1 MLYASPARLGPQPRR
16 SGSSASATEQRHVCL
31 LLLGVSTVA
40 GSLLLLLR
48 WQMIT
53 HSHLLDVA
61 GASGLTANTVPQTR
75 VITANHELVP
85 HYHQHG
91 GGHADGGGLVI
102 DSSSS
107 STTTSSSSA
116 TRATGTHAAVKATG
130 GHTPG
135 ATALGAALEAYEQR
149 SAVLGAALDALR
161 HAVFGTTADWA
172 HGAAP
177 GAGGGTGT
185 GTLPVH
191 FKWTYDTPLPPPQHA
206 AGGTHRSRAAAA
218 DLPVRVALSPLKRLP
233 GAPASAYEAVMRTAG
248 GTPIGHLPRP
258 RDRPGA
264 AASPGS
270 FRLPWL
276 DLPADEAKRS
286 AVGDAAR
293 HAWQGYV
300 AYAWGKDELQPLS
313 RGGKNSFGGLGATI
327 VDSLDTLWVLN
338 MTTEFESA
346 KQWVAQ
352 SLTFDK
358 DFEASVFE
366 TTIRVIGGLL
376 SAAHLS
382 GDQLFVAKAKEAADK
397 LAPAFDASPSG
408 IPLSV
413 VNLRT
418 GKARNSAWARSESP
432 LAEFGST
439 QLEMCALSDATGDA
453 SYGERAESVIR
464 MLLAAN
470 GRLTGQRAGLWPVW
484 LDPKTNSFVSPSRV
498 TFGGL
503 GDSFYEYLL
512 KMWLAGGQT
521 EALAPYR
528 HLWEEAMESMLAE
541 LVFTSSPGNWTY
553 VAELDRETPVHRM
566 DHLACFVPGML
577 ALGAAGDVAQRYLAL
592 AADLAHTCV
601 AFYDAMPTGL
611 SPESL
616 VFRAGQDFNVAARG
630 GHNLHRPETVESLFY
645 LWRRTGDQQWRDAGW
660 RIFTALEEQERQPG
674 GGYTG
679 LKDVRV
685 SPGAV
690 RDDTQQSFFLAE
702 TLKYLYLLFSDSA
715 ALDLD
720 AWVLN
725 TEAHPLKVTKRDTSL
740 LAEASDSSSS
750 SGSGVARP
758 L

>member
-1 MLYASPARLGPQPRR
+1 MLYSPARLGPQPRR
-16 SGSSASATEQRHVCL
+16 SVAAVEQQRVCIL
-31 LLLGVSTVA
+31 LLAVSTVA
-40 GSLLLLLR
+40 GALLLILR
-48 WQMIT
+48 WQLLT
-53 HSHLLDVA
+53 QGHLLDVA
-61 GASGLTANTVPQTR
+61 WAAGVKANSVPQTLVVTANT
-75 VITANHELVP
+75 ELVP

-91 GGHADGGGLVI
+91 GGEALGRHAGGLGS
-102 DSSSS
+102 DSSST

-116 TRATGTHAAVKATG
+116 TRGTAASQQKRPSSD
-130 GHTPG
+130 PG
-135 ATALGAALEAYEQR
+135 VAALRASVERYEQSSAALG
-149 SAVLGAALDALR
+149 GALDALR

-172 HGAAP
+172 RLA
-177 GAGGGTGT
+177 GAGGPGGGGKGTGA
-185 GTLPVH
+185 LPAH
-191 FKWTYDTPLPPPQHA
+191 FKWTYELPPPQHA
-206 AGGTHRSRAAAA
+206 AGGSHRSRAAAA
-218 DLPVRVALSPLKRLP
+218 DLATRVMPSPLKLLP
-233 GAPASAYEAVMRTAG
+233 GAPESAYAAAMRSAG
-248 GTPIGHLPRP
+248 GPDSIGPLPRP

-264 AASPGS
+264 AATPGS
-270 FRLPWL
+270 ARLPWL
-276 DLPADEAKRS
+276 VLPADEAKRE
-286 AVGDAAR
+286 AVAEAAR
-293 HAWQGYV
+293 HAWGGYV
-300 AYAWGKDELQPLS
+300 AHAWGKDELQPVS

-338 MTTEFESA
+338 MSAEFAAARE
-346 KQWVAQ
+346 WVAS
-352 SLTFDK
+352 SLSFDK
-358 DFEASVFE
+358 DFDASVFE

-382 GDQLFVAKAKEAADK
+382 GDAMFVAKAKEAADK

-418 GKARNSAWARSESP
+418 GKARNSAWARSASP

-453 SYGERAESVIR
+453 SYGERAEGVIR

-470 GRLTGQRAGLWPVW
+470 NKLQGARSGLWPVW

-521 EALAPYR
+521 PALGPYR
-528 HLWEEAMESMLAE
+528 HLWEEAMESMVSE

-553 VAELDRETPVHRM
+553 VAELDRETAVHRM

-616 VFRAGQDFNVAARG
+616 VFRHGADFNVAARG
-630 GHNLHRPETVESLFY
+630 AHNLHRPETVESLFY
-645 LWRRTGDQQWRDAGW
+645 LWRRTGQQQWRDAGW
-660 RIFTALEEQERQPG
+660 RIFQALEEHERQPG

-685 SPGAV
+685 LPGPV

-702 TLKYLYLLFSDSA
+702 TLKYLYLLFADSG

-725 TEAHPLKVTKRDTSL
+725 TEAHPLRVTVRDTSL
-740 LAEASDSSSS
+740 LAEAADSSS
-750 SGSGVARP
+750 SGSGDARP